1 MNFSWLLLAPLITS
15 AKVLMVSVSTSA
27 GIPLAEIQLC
37 ETSEGE
43 SVNAN
48 LTILQ

>member
-27 GIPLAEIQLC
+27 GIPLAEIQHY